1 MFWVDGR
8 AYLFGMSRHTH
19 ITADTSDHDTT
30 ISRVDE
36 SIGGTSGE
44 APVRLPQVWIT
55 VEQAGTLA
63 VTVDGEDFPAP
74 EDQPPWGRADLGALL
89 DAVTK
94 DRSQTVR
101 VEICEID
108 GSTFTDI
115 IGAAPRRRQAPTP
128 EKAEET
134 MPAAAKQKPLK
145 KSRAMRAEGFDPG
158 ESVAVAVVVSEAT
171 AGTDG
176 TAEMTLPKGRLKGAG
191 TVILYGRASGRTKV
205 RGLS

>member
-19 ITADTSDHDTT
+19 ITTDTSDHDTT

-36 SIGGTSGE
+36 SIGGTFGE
-44 APVRLPQVWIT
+44 APVRLPQVRIT
-55 VEQAGTLA
+55 VEQAGALA
-63 VTVDGEDFPAP
+63 VTVDGEDFPVP

-101 VEICEID
+101 VEICETD
-108 GSTFTDI
+108 GTTFTDI
-115 IGAAPRRRQAPTP
+115 IGAAPRRKLTRSP
-128 EKAEET
+128 EKAEDVALSEER
-134 MPAAAKQKPLK
+134 KKSLK
-145 KSRAMRAEGFDPG
+145 KPRAMRAQGFAPG
-158 ESVAVAVVVSEAT
+158 ESVAVAVVASQAT

-191 TVILYGRASGRTKV
+191 TVILYGRVSGRTQV
-205 RGLS
+205 RELS